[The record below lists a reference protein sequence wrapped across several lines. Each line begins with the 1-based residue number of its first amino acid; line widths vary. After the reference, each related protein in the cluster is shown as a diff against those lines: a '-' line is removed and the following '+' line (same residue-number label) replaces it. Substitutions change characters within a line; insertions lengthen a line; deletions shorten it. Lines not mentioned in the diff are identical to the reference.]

1 MLSDDL
7 KNFKSNVRAQNIDRV
22 EGTDLKNV
30 GKLILGGDS
39 CEILFPIL
47 AYWQRRGIK
56 STDSINLNFEHRWLN
71 LACFGQI
78 CTAVDSKCTF

>member
-47 AYWQRRGIK
+47 AY
-56 STDSINLNFEHRWLN
+56 
-71 LACFGQI
+71 
-78 CTAVDSKCTF
+78 